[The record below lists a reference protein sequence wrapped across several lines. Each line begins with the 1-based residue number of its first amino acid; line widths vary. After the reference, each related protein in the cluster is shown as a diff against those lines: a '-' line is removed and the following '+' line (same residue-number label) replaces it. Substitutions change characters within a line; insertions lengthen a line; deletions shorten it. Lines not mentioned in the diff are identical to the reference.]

1 MNTNSITR
9 SIVALSLAAI
19 CGCGQAYTPAP
30 DEHIAGPRGGGDVF
44 TTNPDSAAYQ
54 TVSYDVLRSWLVG
67 TLHMPEVVTVGGVC
81 DAATEQT
88 SCPVQAPVQ
97 YLDANKGALGVPVF
111 TVDPDGTQAPSLMT
125 SGGFKVWIVA
135 ASSAC
140 GIAAQNPATRAELFP
155 AGVTDVE
162 HFYNVLLSRSPS
174 EEERDELAALQASF
188 ADDIHKSAAV
198 CTTVLVTLENLSAN

>member
-9 SIVALSLAAI
+9 SLLALSLAAI

-67 TLHMPEVVTVGGVC
+67 TLHMPEIVTVGGVC
-81 DAATEQT
+81 TQQNA
-88 SCPVQAPVQ
+88 CPVQAPVQ
-97 YLDANKGALGVPVF
+97 YLDANKGALGVPVYA
-111 TVDPDGTQAPSLMT
+111 VDPDGTQAPSLMT

-140 GIAAQNPATRAELFP
+140 GLAAQNPATRDELFP
-155 AGVTDVE
+155 AGVTEVD
-162 HFYNVLLSRSPS
+162 HFYDALLSRSPS
-174 EEERDELAALQASF
+174 DEERAELAALQLSF
-188 ADDIHKSAAV
+188 SDDIHKSAAV
-198 CTTVLVTLENLSAN
+198 CTTVLVTLENLAAN